1 MTFDVNKVTEVE
13 QMSIADFGVWKSA
26 KQNEVITLIANNLK
40 THFLT
45 GLALE
50 AYTDAANTLRKV
62 ATMETSNRVLGFSRE
77 NKNETAPQPAGEWKK
92 TVLLLVS

>member
-40 THFLT
+40 NTFPINLITDQRLHFRRN
-45 GLALE
+45 LA
-50 AYTDAANTLRKV
+50 ARKDPD
-62 ATMETSNRVLGFSRE
+62 RPG
-77 NKNETAPQPAGEWKK
+77 P
-92 TVLLLVS
+92 